1 VQKIAG
7 LVYINFVQSEA
18 LSFAN
23 LRFADNRKNSVLFE
37 ASIGYKKL
45 DCAKGPLR
53 VAKLLPELIVV
64 VCAVAVMFKAGRVRD
79 GERKAIVL

>member
-7 LVYINFVQSEA
+7 FVYINFVQSEA

-37 ASIGYKKL
+37 AS
-45 DCAKGPLR
+45 GPLR

-64 VCAVAVMFKAGRVRD
+64 VCTVAVMFKAGRVRD